1 MSTDT
6 ATFTYYQT
14 SRVMTEPTLTS
25 EGTITL
31 ELVVTRKNGA
41 LIMVS
46 QDSKLL
52 RDELII
58 PLNGEHYPTTVG
70 EVWESGCRFRGS
82 TVRTMEGGRALAITL
97 NYSGRALVDPTSYNT
112 TWVYAL
118 PVNTE
123 YAVRMRSTTLYRT
136 GYTTSPPP
144 TLDATTGDIGGTSLT
159 GADQG
164 YTAQVQQ
171 ASIRL
176 RAVTDASV
184 TSQLVAASNLA
195 TYVNTRNSAIFMGC
209 AIGSVICEGVSFHE
223 LGDEYY
229 EIAFEFLYDAFY
241 HHEQVAQFDVD
252 GKITRNATGSF
263 ARVDWKRMPRA
274 AVDFNAIFLNPQIK
288 LRFEKGWWI

>member
-14 SRVMTEPTLTS
+14 SRVMTEPTLES

-31 ELVVTRKNGA
+31 ELVVARKNGA

-52 RDELII
+52 HDEII
-58 PLNGEHYPTTVG
+58 GYNGHVYPTTAG
-70 EVWESGCRFRGS
+70 DTWEKYCGFRGS
-82 TVRTMEGGRALAITL
+82 TIRTMDGGRALGVTMT
-97 NYSGRALVDPTSYNT
+97 YTGRYLVDPTTAASTFN
-112 TWVYAL
+112 YAL

-136 GYTTSPPP
+136 GYTTQPPA
-144 TLDATTGDIGGTSLT
+144 TLDSTTADIGGTSLT

-164 YTAQVQQ
+164 FTVQVPQV
-171 ASIRL
+171 SVRIR
-176 RAVTDASV
+176 TIEDASV
-184 TSQLVAASNLA
+184 VSQLTLAGTLA
-195 TYVNTRNSAIFMGC
+195 TYSNTRNSTIFMGC
-209 AIGSVICEGVSFHE
+209 AIGSMILEGISFNE

-229 EIAFEFLYDAFY
+229 EVALEFLYDQFN
-241 HHEQVAQFDVD
+241 HHEQVPQFDVD

-263 ARVDWKRMPRA
+263 ARVDWKRLPRT
-274 AVDFNAIFLNPQIK
+274 AVDYTALFTARNYARIQ
-288 LRFEKGWWI
+288 KGYW